1 MTILSRGISQNHHKY
16 THHGPLLIISTI
28 GSGFS
33 TCFEVVVV
41 VFGVVE
47 EVVVSAGFWRGFAV
61 ANPMRLL
68 PMSNSV

>member
-1 MTILSRGISQNHHKY
+1 MV
-16 THHGPLLIISTI
+16 
-28 GSGFS
+28 
-33 TCFEVVVV
+33 EVVALVV
-41 VFGVVE
+41 V